1 LALFRYQII
10 GLTTLRSFIFLFVL
24 FVSFVGNSLAQ
35 SGRTKP
41 TPTPTPTRI
50 TGPSVF
56 STPTPTPVPT
66 PRPRVVATPTP
77 NDDVEKVEST
87 LVPIPVSVLDA
98 NGRVVTN
105 LKDADFELRIDGKV
119 VEIGEVFRS
128 ESPIR
133 LAMLFDNSSSV
144 TIARDFER
152 EAAVRFFKRVIRPEI
167 DTAALFS
174 VADYTRLEQPLT
186 RDVGILNRAIMAFP
200 PPAGATA
207 LFDGIVEVADY
218 LRSSTGRRV
227 VVIVSDGEDT
237 YSDPKNTLNE
247 VIKQL
252 QIQNCLVYVVRTKD
266 FEYFKLTGSRAGN
279 SNIRALDAERRMLEI
294 TAQTGGAVYSPI
306 DEREMNAAFDSISAA
321 LSQQYV
327 LAYYP
332 EGDKGKSGETREIMV
347 TVKGRTGL
355 TVRSRKGF
363 VTR

>member
-1 LALFRYQII
+1 M
-10 GLTTLRSFIFLFVL
+10 
-24 FVSFVGNSLAQ
+24 
-35 SGRTKP
+35 
-41 TPTPTPTRI
+41 
-50 TGPSVF
+50 
-56 STPTPTPVPT
+56 PVPT
-66 PRPRVVATPTP
+66 PRPRVVTTPTP
-77 NDDVEKVEST
+77 NEDVEKVEST

-98 NGRVVTN
+98 NGRSVTN

-133 LAMLFDNSSSV
+133 IAMLFDNSSSV

-152 EAAVRFFKRVIRPEI
+152 EAAVRFFKRVIRTEI

-174 VADYTRLEQPLT
+174 VADRTVLEQPLT
-186 RDVGILNRAIMAFP
+186 RDVGMLTRAIMAFP

-237 YSDPKNTLNE
+237 YSDSSLNE

-252 QIQNCLVYVVRTKD
+252 QIHNCLVYVVRTKD
-266 FEYFKLTGSRAGN
+266 FEYYKLTGSRAGN
-279 SNIRALDAERRMLEI
+279 ANIRALDAERRMLEI

-332 EGDKGKSGETREIMV
+332 DDDKGKSGQVREIAV
-347 TVKGRTGL
+347 TIKSKPSL
-355 TVRSRKGF
+355 TIRSRKGY
-363 VTR
+363 VIR

>member
-1 LALFRYQII
+1 MALFRYQTI
-10 GLTTLRSFIFLFVL
+10 GLFSLRLLIFSLVF
-24 FVSFVGNSLAQ
+24 FVSFVGISAAQ

-41 TPTPTPTRI
+41 TPTPTPSRI

-56 STPTPTPVPT
+56 STPTPMPVPT
-66 PRPRVVATPTP
+66 PRPRVVTTPTP
-77 NDDVEKVEST
+77 NEDVEKVEST

-98 NGRVVTN
+98 NGRSVTN

-133 LAMLFDNSSSV
+133 IAMLFDNSSSV

-152 EAAVRFFKRVIRPEI
+152 EAAVRFFKRVIRTEI

-174 VADYTRLEQPLT
+174 VADRTVLEQPLT
-186 RDVGILNRAIMAFP
+186 RDVGMLTRAIMAFP

-237 YSDPKNTLNE
+237 YSDSSLNE

-252 QIQNCLVYVVRTKD
+252 QIHNCLVYVVRTKD
-266 FEYFKLTGSRAGN
+266 FEYYKLTGSRAGN
-279 SNIRALDAERRMLEI
+279 ANIRALDAERRMLEI

-332 EGDKGKSGETREIMV
+332 DDDKGKSGQVREIAV
-347 TVKGRTGL
+347 TVKSKPSL
-355 TVRSRKGF
+355 TIRSRKGY
-363 VTR
+363 VIR

>member
-1 LALFRYQII
+1 M
-10 GLTTLRSFIFLFVL
+10 
-24 FVSFVGNSLAQ
+24 
-35 SGRTKP
+35 
-41 TPTPTPTRI
+41 
-50 TGPSVF
+50 
-56 STPTPTPVPT
+56 PVPT
-66 PRPRVVATPTP
+66 PRPRVVTTPTP
-77 NDDVEKVEST
+77 NEDVEKVEST

-98 NGRVVTN
+98 NGRSVTN

-133 LAMLFDNSSSV
+133 IAMLFDNSSSV

-152 EAAVRFFKRVIRPEI
+152 EAAVRFFKRVIRTEI

-174 VADYTRLEQPLT
+174 VADRTVLEQPLT
-186 RDVGILNRAIMAFP
+186 RDVGMLTRAIMAFP

-237 YSDPKNTLNE
+237 YSDSSLNE

-252 QIQNCLVYVVRTKD
+252 QIHNCLVYVVRTKD
-266 FEYFKLTGSRAGN
+266 FEYYKLTGSRAGN
-279 SNIRALDAERRMLEI
+279 ANIRALDAERRMLEI

-332 EGDKGKSGETREIMV
+332 DDDKGKSGQVREIAV
-347 TVKGRTGL
+347 TVKSKPSL
-355 TVRSRKGF
+355 TIRSRKGY
-363 VTR
+363 VIR

>member
-1 LALFRYQII
+1 M
-10 GLTTLRSFIFLFVL
+10 T
-24 FVSFVGNSLAQ
+24 
-35 SGRTKP
+35 
-41 TPTPTPTRI
+41 
-50 TGPSVF
+50 
-56 STPTPTPVPT
+56 
-66 PRPRVVATPTP
+66 TPTP
-77 NDDVEKVEST
+77 NEEVERVDST

-98 NGRVVTN
+98 NGRAVTN
-105 LKDADFELRIDGKV
+105 LKDTDFELRIDGKV
-119 VEIGEVFRS
+119 VEIGEIFRS

-133 LAMLFDNSSSV
+133 MAMLFDNSSSV

-152 EAAVRFFKRVIRPEI
+152 DAAVRFFRRVIRPDI

-174 VADYTRLEQPLT
+174 VADNTRLEQPLT
-186 RDVGILNRAIMAFP
+186 RDVGMLTRAIMAFP

-237 YSDPKNTLNE
+237 YSRIETTLND

-252 QIQNCLVYVVRTKD
+252 QIHNCLVYVVRTKD
-266 FEYFKLTGSRAGN
+266 FEYYKLTGSRTGN
-279 SNIRALDAERRMLEI
+279 ANIRALDAERRMIEI

-306 DEREMNAAFDSISAA
+306 DEREMNSAFDSISAA

-327 LAYYP
+327 MAYYP
-332 EGDKGKSGETREIMV
+332 DGDKAKSGETREISV
-347 TVKGRTGL
+347 SVKGRTGL
-355 TVRSRKGF
+355 SVRSRKGY

>member
-1 LALFRYQII
+1 M
-10 GLTTLRSFIFLFVL
+10 
-24 FVSFVGNSLAQ
+24 
-35 SGRTKP
+35 
-41 TPTPTPTRI
+41 
-50 TGPSVF
+50 
-56 STPTPTPVPT
+56 
-66 PRPRVVATPTP
+66 
-77 NDDVEKVEST
+77 
-87 LVPIPVSVLDA
+87 PIPVSVLDA
-98 NGRVVTN
+98 NGRSVTN

-133 LAMLFDNSSSV
+133 IAMLFDNSSSV

-152 EAAVRFFKRVIRPEI
+152 EAAVRFFKRVIRTEI

-174 VADYTRLEQPLT
+174 VADRTVLEQPLT
-186 RDVGILNRAIMAFP
+186 RDVGMLTRAIMAFP

-237 YSDPKNTLNE
+237 YSDSSLNE

-252 QIQNCLVYVVRTKD
+252 QIHNCLVYVVRTKD
-266 FEYFKLTGSRAGN
+266 FEYYKLTGSRAGN
-279 SNIRALDAERRMLEI
+279 ANIRALDAERRMLEI

-332 EGDKGKSGETREIMV
+332 DDDKGKSGQVREIAV
-347 TVKGRTGL
+347 TIKSKPSL
-355 TVRSRKGF
+355 TIRSRKGY
-363 VTR
+363 VIR

>member
-1 LALFRYQII
+1 MLLVPFA
-10 GLTTLRSFIFLFVL
+10 
-24 FVSFVGNSLAQ
+24 GNALAQ

-56 STPTPTPVPT
+56 STPSPTPSPT
-66 PRPRVVATPTP
+66 PRPRVVVTPTP
-77 NDDVEKVEST
+77 NEEVERVEST

-98 NGRVVTN
+98 NGRSVSN
-105 LKDADFELRIDGKV
+105 LKDTDFELRIDGKV

-144 TIARDFER
+144 ATARDFER
-152 EAAVRFFKRVIRPEI
+152 EAAVRFFKRVIRPDI

-174 VADYTRLEQPLT
+174 VADSTRLEQPLT
-186 RDVGILNRAIMAFP
+186 RDVGMLTRAIMAFP

-207 LFDGIVEVADY
+207 LFDGILEAADY

-237 YSDPKNTLNE
+237 YSRNESTLSE

-252 QIQNCLVYVVRTKD
+252 QIHNCLVYVVRTKD
-266 FEYFKLTGSRAGN
+266 FEYFKLTGNRTGN
-279 SNIRALDAERRMLEI
+279 ANIRALDAERRMLEI

-321 LSQQYV
+321 LNQQYV

-332 EGDKGKSGETREIMV
+332 DDDKGKSGQVREIAV
-347 TVKGRTGL
+347 TIKGKPSL
-355 TVRSRKGF
+355 TIRSRKGY
-363 VTR
+363 VVR

>member
-1 LALFRYQII
+1 MLERYQTI
-10 GLTTLRSFIFLFVL
+10 GLFSLRLLIFFFVL
-24 FVSFVGNSLAQ
+24 FVPFVGNTVAQ

-56 STPTPTPVPT
+56 STPSPTPVPT
-66 PRPRVVATPTP
+66 PRPRVVATPKP
-77 NDDVEKVEST
+77 NEDIEKVEST
-87 LVPIPVSVLDA
+87 LGPIPVSVLDA
-98 NGRVVTN
+98 NGRAVTN
-105 LKDADFELRIDGKV
+105 LKDTDFELRIDGKV
-119 VEIGEVFRS
+119 VEVGEVFRS

-133 LAMLFDNSSSV
+133 MAMLFDNSSSV

-152 EAAVRFFKRVIRPEI
+152 EAAVRFFKRVIRTDI

-174 VADYTRLEQPLT
+174 VADRTLLEQPLT
-186 RDVGILNRAIMAFP
+186 RDVGMLTRAIMAFP

-207 LFDGIVEVADY
+207 LFDGIIEAADY

-237 YSDPKNTLNE
+237 YSDSSLAE

-252 QIQNCLVYVVRTKD
+252 QIHNCLVYVVRTKD
-266 FEYFKLTGSRAGN
+266 FEYYKLTGSRAGN
-279 SNIRALDAERRMLEI
+279 ANIRALDAERRMLEI

-306 DEREMNAAFDSISAA
+306 DEREMNAAFDNISAA
-321 LSQQYV
+321 LNQQYV

-332 EGDKGKSGETREIMV
+332 EDDKGKSGQVREIAV
-347 TVKGRTGL
+347 TVKSKPSM
-355 TVRSRKGF
+355 TVRSRKGY
-363 VTR
+363 VIR